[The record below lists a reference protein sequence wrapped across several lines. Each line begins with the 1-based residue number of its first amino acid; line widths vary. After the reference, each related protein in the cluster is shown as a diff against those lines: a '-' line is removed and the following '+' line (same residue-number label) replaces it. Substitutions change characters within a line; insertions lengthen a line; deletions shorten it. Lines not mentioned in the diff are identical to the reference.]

1 MNIRLPKINF
11 QKLFDNNKFVIAL
24 SVIIAIGAMFVVKMT
39 IDNTSTMNIEDVP
52 VEIDLTDT
60 AAEKAELS
68 IIGDQNLPATLNVTG
83 KRYDV
88 GGLKAADLTDDLR
101 IVIKP
106 TAVTKAGEYQLELTV
121 ERKQNTLP
129 YTVNSISPSKITLR
143 FDNVV
148 TREFP
153 ITVETGTL
161 ETAEGFI
168 QEPAF
173 AQPDTVT
180 VKGPKGDVDQI
191 AKCVARSDISGVLT
205 GTVVKK
211 GDILF
216 YDKNNNKLEFDFDY
230 SPKTVD
236 VTVPVYMQRTV
247 PLTFSYSNVPDGF
260 PIDSLTAR
268 VKMSHTELTIATP
281 GDAVEGMQELSLGT
295 IDFRKI
301 DRGSVFTLEVNLPAG
316 YRNMD
321 NVDRVTVEFPTENLD
336 SKTITISNLNLANV
350 PRGYDVGLLTK
361 RLTNVKI
368 VGETGIVKSIT
379 AADVVAS
386 VDLLDV
392 TMTKGR
398 FSVPVKFSIPN
409 KGLVWVSGEY
419 NAVIE
424 ATEK

>member
-11 QKLFDNNKFVIAL
+11 QKLFDNNKFVIVL
-24 SVIIAIGAMFVVKMT
+24 SVLIAVVAMFVVKMT

-68 IIGDQNLPATLNVTG
+68 IIGDQNLTATLNVTG

-88 GGLKAADLTDDLR
+88 GGLKASDITDDLR
-101 IVIKP
+101 VVIKP
-106 TAVTKAGEYQLELTV
+106 TSVTKAGEYQLELTV
-121 ERKQNTLP
+121 ERKHSTLP
-129 YTVNSISPSKITLR
+129 YTVNSISPSKVTLR

-148 TREFP
+148 TQEFP
-153 ITVETGTL
+153 VTVETGTL

-173 AQPDTVT
+173 AQPATVT
-180 VKGPKGDVDQI
+180 VKGPKSDVDQI

-205 GTVVKK
+205 ETVVKK
-211 GDILF
+211 GEILF
-216 YDKNNNKLEFDFDY
+216 YDQNNNKLEFDFAY
-230 SPKTVD
+230 SPQTVD

-247 PLTFSYSNVPDGF
+247 PLTFSYSNVPEGF
-260 PIDSLTAR
+260 PIEELTKR
-268 VKMSHTELTIATP
+268 VKLSHTELTIATP
-281 GDAVEGMQELSLGT
+281 GDAVEGLQELSLGT
-295 IDFRKI
+295 IDFRRI

-321 NVDRVTVEFPTENLD
+321 NVDRVTLEFPTENLD
-336 SKTITISNLNLANV
+336 SKTITISNLNLANI
-350 PRGYDVGLLTK
+350 PAGYDVSLLTR
-361 RLTNVKI
+361 RLTNVKL
-368 VGETGIVKSIT
+368 VGESSLIKSVT
-379 AADVVAS
+379 AADVVAT

-398 FSVPVKFSIPN
+398 FSVPVKFSIPG
-409 KGLVWVSGEY
+409 KGLIWVSGEY

-424 ATEK
+424 ASEK

>member
-1 MNIRLPKINF
+1 MPKFNF

-24 SVIIAIGAMFVVKMT
+24 SVLIAIGAMFVVKLT
-39 IDNTSTMNIEDVP
+39 IDNTSTMNIKDVP
-52 VEIDLTDT
+52 VEIDLADT

-68 IIGDQNLPATLNVTG
+68 VIGDQELTATLNVTG

-88 GGLKAADLTDDLR
+88 GGLKAADLAEDLR

-121 ERKQNTLP
+121 ERKQNALP
-129 YTVNSISPSKITLR
+129 YTINSISPSKVTLR

-148 TREFP
+148 TRELP

-173 AQPDTVT
+173 AQPDTIT

-191 AKCVARSDISGVLT
+191 ARCLARSDISGVLT
-205 GTVVKK
+205 ETVIKK
-211 GDILF
+211 GEILF
-216 YDKNNNKLEFDFDY
+216 YDKDNNKLEFDFDY

-247 PLTFSYSNVPDGF
+247 PLTFSYSNVPEGF
-260 PIDSLTAR
+260 PIDALTAA
-268 VKMSHTELTIATP
+268 VKLSHKELTIATP
-281 GDAVEGMQELSLGT
+281 GDAVEGLKELSLGT

-301 DRGSVFTLEVNLPAG
+301 DRGSVFSLEINLPAG

-321 NVDRVTVEFPTENLD
+321 NVDRVTVEFPTQNID
-336 SKTITISNLNLANV
+336 SKTITISNLNLTNV
-350 PRGYDVGLLTK
+350 PRGYEVSLLTK
-361 RLTNVKI
+361 RLANVKI
-368 VGETGIVKSIT
+368 VGEASIVKSVT

-398 FSVPVKFSIPN
+398 FSVPIKFSIPN

-419 NAVIE
+419 SAVIE
-424 ATEK
+424 AAEK

>member
-68 IIGDQNLPATLNVTG
+68 IIGDQNLTATLNVTG

-350 PRGYDVGLLTK
+350 PRGYDVSLLTK

-379 AADVVAS
+379 AADIVAS

>member
-11 QKLFDNNKFVIAL
+11 QKLFDNNKFVIVL
-24 SVIIAIGAMFVVKMT
+24 SVLIAVVAMFVVKMT

-68 IIGDQNLPATLNVTG
+68 IIGDQNLTATLNVTG

-88 GGLKAADLTDDLR
+88 GGLKASDITDDLR
-101 IVIKP
+101 VVIKP
-106 TAVTKAGEYQLELTV
+106 TSVTKAGEYQLELTV
-121 ERKQNTLP
+121 ERKHSTLP
-129 YTVNSISPSKITLR
+129 YTVNSISPSKVTLR

-148 TREFP
+148 TQEFP
-153 ITVETGTL
+153 VTVETGTL

-173 AQPDTVT
+173 AQPATVT
-180 VKGPKGDVDQI
+180 VKGPKSDVDQI

-205 GTVVKK
+205 ETVVKK
-211 GDILF
+211 GEILF
-216 YDKNNNKLEFDFDY
+216 YDQNNNKLEFDFAY
-230 SPKTVD
+230 SPQTVD

-247 PLTFSYSNVPDGF
+247 PLTFSYSNVPEGF
-260 PIDSLTAR
+260 PIEELTKR
-268 VKMSHTELTIATP
+268 VKLSHTELTIATP
-281 GDAVEGMQELSLGT
+281 SDAVEGLQELSLGT
-295 IDFRKI
+295 IDFRRI

-321 NVDRVTVEFPTENLD
+321 NVDRVTLEFPTENLD
-336 SKTITISNLNLANV
+336 SKTITISNLNLANI
-350 PRGYDVGLLTK
+350 PAGYDVSLLTR
-361 RLTNVKI
+361 RLTSVKL
-368 VGETGIVKSIT
+368 VGESSLIKSVT
-379 AADVVAS
+379 AADVVAT

-398 FSVPVKFSIPN
+398 FSVPVKFSIPG
-409 KGLVWVSGEY
+409 KGLIWVSGEY

-424 ATEK
+424 ASEK